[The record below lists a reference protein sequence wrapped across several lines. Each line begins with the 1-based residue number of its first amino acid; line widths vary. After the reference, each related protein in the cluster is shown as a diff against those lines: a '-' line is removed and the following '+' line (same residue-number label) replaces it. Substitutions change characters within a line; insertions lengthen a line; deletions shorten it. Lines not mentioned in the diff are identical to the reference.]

1 MSQKNTLFF
10 VNFYLFI
17 GLSDNTNNPF
27 PISRP
32 FVCVVQRRR
41 QRAATFSMNFTH
53 ARADVRR
60 RTSKALRRR
69 GRQAGFKS
77 LGVYFR
83 GIDPFSR
90 TNDAFKV
97 AKTLYGVETTP

>member
-1 MSQKNTLFF
+1 
-10 VNFYLFI
+10 
-17 GLSDNTNNPF
+17 
-27 PISRP
+27 
-32 FVCVVQRRR
+32 
-41 QRAATFSMNFTH
+41 MNFTH

-69 GRQAGFKS
+69 GRQEGTTGFKS

-90 TNDAFKV
+90 TNNAFKV
-97 AKTLYGVETTP
+97 AKPLYGVDLTP